1 MKRGILYNTARREGY
16 NVLALGQ
23 HLDDF
28 AESFVMSA
36 FRNGLLRTMKAGAG
50 GPPPPPPLPIAPL
63 PLPRARRRTT

>member
-36 FRNGLLRTMKAGAG
+36 FRNGLLRTMKVGSEGRG
-50 GPPPPPPLPIAPL
+50 GTV
-63 PLPRARRRTT
+63 RASLASVH